1 MSLKVGIVGLP
12 NVGKSTVFNALTHAG
27 AAVASYPFTT
37 IDPNLGVVPV
47 PDQRLVDIADIVKPE
62 KVVPATIEFVDLAGL
77 VKGAHKGEGLGN
89 QFLGHI
95 RAVDA
100 IVMVV
105 RCFRNP
111 DVPHVTAEL
120 DPRGDIEVI
129 NLELILADLAI
140 VERRIEKVR
149 PMLRS
154 QPREYQSEW
163 DLLERLH
170 AGLQAGQPARRVLG
184 PAELAA
190 LSEVALLTDK
200 PIVYLANVG
209 EEDLPDG
216 GPLAEA
222 VREAAAEDGA
232 QTVVMCAQ
240 LEAELMEWPAEE
252 ARAYR
257 EELGL
262 RGSALERLVWAAY
275 ELLGLVT
282 FFTTTG
288 GKVARAWTVPAG
300 TPVRAAAGK
309 IHTDMER
316 GFIRAEVISYPELMR
331 VGDFH
336 TAREKGLIRVEGKD
350 YPVQDGDIIHIRF
363 AV

>member
-1 MSLKVGIVGLP
+1 MSLKVGLVGLP
-12 NVGKSTVFNALTHAG
+12 NVGKSTLFNALTHAG
-27 AAVASYPFTT
+27 APVASYPFTT

-47 PDQRLVDIADIVKPE
+47 PDQRLADIAAIVKPE
-62 KVVPATIEFVDLAGL
+62 KVVPATIEFVDVAGL

-95 RAVDA
+95 RTVDA

-120 DPRGDIEVI
+120 DPRGDVEVI
-129 NLELILADLAI
+129 NLELVLADLAV
-140 VERRIEKVR
+140 VERRMEKVR
-149 PMLRS
+149 PLLRS
-154 QPREYQSEW
+154 QPREYQGEW
-163 DLLERLH
+163 ELLERLR
-170 AGLQAGQPARRVLG
+170 AGLEAGKPARQVLT
-184 PAELAA
+184 PDELAA

-200 PIVYLANVG
+200 PLVYLANVG

-216 GPLAEA
+216 GPLADA
-222 VREAAAEDGA
+222 VREVAAQDGA
-232 QTVVMCAQ
+232 KTVVMCAQ
-240 LEAELMEWPAEE
+240 LEAELLEWPADE
-252 ARAYR
+252 AQVYR

-262 RGSALERLVWAAY
+262 RGSGLEQLVWAAY

-282 FFTTTG
+282 FFTTVG

-300 TPVRAAAGK
+300 TPVRRAAGK
-309 IHTDMER
+309 IHSDMER
-316 GFIRAEVISYPELMR
+316 GFIRAEVISYQDLMR
-331 VGDFH
+331 AGDFH
-336 TAREKGLIRVEGKD
+336 AAREKGLIRVEGKD
-350 YPVQDGDIIHIRF
+350 YAVQDGDIIHIRF

>member
-47 PDQRLVDIADIVKPE
+47 PDHRLADIAAIVKPE
-62 KVVPATIEFVDLAGL
+62 KVVPATIEFVDVAGL

-95 RAVDA
+95 RTVDA

-111 DVPHVTAEL
+111 DIPHITTEL
-120 DPRGDIEVI
+120 DPRGDIQVI
-129 NLELILADLAI
+129 NLELVLADLAV
-140 VERRIEKVR
+140 VERRMEKVR
-149 PMLRS
+149 PLLRS
-154 QPREYQSEW
+154 RPKEYQGEW
-163 DLLERLH
+163 DLLERLR
-170 AGLQAGQPARRVLG
+170 AGLEAGKPARQVLTRD
-184 PAELAA
+184 ELAE

-200 PIVYLANVG
+200 PLVYLANVG

-216 GPLAEA
+216 GPLADA
-222 VREAAAEDGA
+222 VRQVAAVDGA
-232 QTVVMCAQ
+232 QAVVMCAQ
-240 LEAELMEWPAEE
+240 LEAELMEWPPDE

-262 RGSALERLVWAAY
+262 QGSGLEQLVWAAY

-300 TPVRAAAGK
+300 TPVRKAAGK
-309 IHTDMER
+309 IHSDMER
-316 GFIRAEVISYPELMR
+316 GFIRAEVISYQDLMR

-336 TAREKGLIRVEGKD
+336 TARDQGLIRVEGRD
-350 YPVQDGDIIHIRF
+350 YLVQDGDIVHIRF